1 VAQSLAFHPLALAV
15 VAQIVLYVL
24 VQSAGLSARTR
35 ARLLPAV
42 LIPAVLTANLVAFT
56 GVWLTRWHLGLLDIV
71 LAT

>member
-1 VAQSLAFHPLALAV
+1 VAKSLAYHPLALAV

-35 ARLLPAV
+35 ARLLPA
-42 LIPAVLTANLVAFT
+42 ALTANLVAFT